1 MKKIC
6 LWLDGNLTIKEVN
19 DWILSNLIQYGTYK
33 KVCRYVVCTSDS
45 LSVCWFG
52 SFVIHACHLRFSR
65 HFLPFYI
72 FWIKI
77 LLIDAHRNMPTSKV
91 TKNMCQFLFLQIW
104 FRFDFNKW
112 SRSKFLKS
120 SENYELKF
128 LEFLVRIATSSSHVL

>member
-1 MKKIC
+1 MAFTKK
-6 LWLDGNLTIKEVN
+6 
-19 DWILSNLIQYGTYK
+19 
-33 KVCRYVVCTSDS
+33 YVGTSDS

-77 LLIDAHRNMPTSKV
+77 LLLDAHRNMPTSKV

-120 SENYELKF
+120 SENSELNF
-128 LEFLVRIATSSSHVL
+128 LEFGRQKKDQTKKLLKLNASISPGPEITPTKHIVAQLAE